1 MEETGYERRRKVR
14 IKGNGA
20 AVYVGSSLT
29 VTVMILCFLLTNCGG
44 INQCNVLLVD
54 KIKIESL
61 SFTYTPELLKIENE
75 QTETAQIILVNN
87 VKLLIYV

>member
-29 VTVMILCFLLTNCGG
+29 VALMILCFLLTNSDG
-44 INQCNVLLVD
+44 INQCNVLLVE

>member
-1 MEETGYERRRKVR
+1 MKETGYERQRKVR

-29 VTVMILCFLLTNCGG
+29 VALMILCFLLTNCDG
-44 INQCNVLLVD
+44 INQCNVLSVD

-61 SFTYTPELLKIENE
+61 SFTYTPNGKCQILAENFS
-75 QTETAQIILVNN
+75 
-87 VKLLIYV
+87 K

>member
-14 IKGNGA
+14 IKGNVA

>member
-1 MEETGYERRRKVR
+1 MEETGYERRRKER

-29 VTVMILCFLLTNCGG
+29 VALMILCFLLTNCDG

>member
-29 VTVMILCFLLTNCGG
+29 VALMILCFLLTNCDG

-54 KIKIESL
+54 KI
-61 SFTYTPELLKIENE
+61 NE

>member
-1 MEETGYERRRKVR
+1 MEETGYERRRKER

-29 VTVMILCFLLTNCGG
+29 VALMILCFLLTNCDG

-54 KIKIESL
+54 KI
-61 SFTYTPELLKIENE
+61 NE

>member
-29 VTVMILCFLLTNCGG
+29 VALMILCFLLTNCDG
-44 INQCNVLLVD
+44 INQWNVLLVD

>member
-29 VTVMILCFLLTNCGG
+29 VTVMILCFLLTNCDG
-44 INQCNVLLVD
+44 INQCNVLSVD

-61 SFTYTPELLKIENE
+61 SFTYKPNGKCQILAENFS
-75 QTETAQIILVNN
+75 
-87 VKLLIYV
+87 K